1 MKAAAASPRIAQRG
15 AISIAAA
22 LVAIAPAASLACG
35 ACVEDKIAAT
45 YDHAVVERAAA
56 SGDVM
61 VFCEVT
67 GPLDAQHLK
76 QAMRRVHG
84 VRPQSVRVSTQ
95 PRAMSFAVDRK
106 ASSPQDAVGAAQ
118 RSLPPGTRLA
128 IVRLQ

>member
-1 MKAAAASPRIAQRG
+1 MKADAAPPRIGIRG

-22 LVAIAPAASLACG
+22 LAAGAPATSLACG
-35 ACVEDKIAAT
+35 ACIEDKVAAT

-56 SGDVM
+56 SGDLM

-67 GPLDAQHLK
+67 GPLDARHLK

-95 PRAMSFAVDRK
+95 PPAISFAIDRK
-106 ASSPQDAVGAAQ
+106 AGPPQDAVGTAQ
-118 RSLPPGTRLA
+118 RGLVPGTRLV
-128 IVRLQ
+128 ILRLQ

>member
-1 MKAAAASPRIAQRG
+1 MKADATPPRIGQRG
-15 AISIAAA
+15 AILIAAA
-22 LVAIAPAASLACG
+22 LAASAPATSLACG
-35 ACVEDKIAAT
+35 ACIEDKVAAT
-45 YDHAVVERAAA
+45 YDQAVVERAAA

-95 PRAMSFAVDRK
+95 PPAMSFAVDRK
-106 ASSPQDAVGAAQ
+106 AGSPQDAVGAAQ
-118 RSLPPGTRLA
+118 RNLVHGTRLV

>member
-1 MKAAAASPRIAQRG
+1 MKTAAASPRIRQRG

-22 LVAIAPAASLACG
+22 LGAIAPAASLACG
-35 ACVEDKIAAT
+35 ACVEDKVAAT
-45 YDHAVVERAAA
+45 YDHAVVEHAAA

-95 PRAMSFAVDRK
+95 PPAISFAVDRR
-106 ASSPQDAVGAAQ
+106 ARSPQDAVGAAQ
-118 RSLPPGTRLA
+118 RSLVPGTRLV

>member
-1 MKAAAASPRIAQRG
+1 MKVDTASPRIGQRG
-15 AISIAAA
+15 PILIAVA
-22 LVAIAPAASLACG
+22 LAAIAPAASLACG
-35 ACVEDKIAAT
+35 ACVEDKVAAT
-45 YDHAVVERAAA
+45 YDHAVVEHAAA

-61 VFCEVT
+61 VFCEVI

-95 PRAMSFAVDRK
+95 PPAMSFAVDRK
-106 ASSPQDAVGAAQ
+106 QRSPQDAVGAAQ
-118 RSLPPGTRLA
+118 RSLVPGTRLI

>member
-1 MKAAAASPRIAQRG
+1 MKADAAAPRNAQRR

-22 LVAIAPAASLACG
+22 LAAIAPLASLACG

-45 YDHAVVERAAA
+45 YDHAVVEQAAA
-56 SGDVM
+56 SGDLM
-61 VFCEVT
+61 VFCEII

-95 PRAMSFAVDRK
+95 PPAMSFAVDRK
-106 ASSPQDAVGAAQ
+106 ARPPQDAVEAAQ
-118 RSLPPGTRLA
+118 RSLVPGTRLV
-128 IVRLQ
+128 ILRLQ